1 MDGSIILLYV
11 KLPITCYSN
20 GVNRYNKNSTWK
32 MRLDISD
39 DKEWI
44 EMYKSIWKETEEQLN
59 VLLESVLR
67 KDAYIN
73 PKSWGGQFKTNFYG
87 TDIPFSTCVK
97 GTTVLKIASIYKQDG
112 KYYTQV
118 FVKEC
123 KIIENRGSTK
133 SFLEGFETCP
143 SLES

>member
-1 MDGSIILLYV
+1 MDRNVQIYMERNRGAV
-11 KLPITCYSN
+11 KCVIRKC
-20 GVNRYNKNSTWK
+20 
-32 MRLDISD
+32 
-39 DKEWI
+39 
-44 EMYKSIWKETEEQLN
+44 
-59 VLLESVLR
+59 R

-87 TDIPFSTCVK
+87 ADIPFSTCVK

-123 KIIENRGSTK
+123 KIVENRGSTK
-133 SFLEGFETCP
+133 SFSEGFETCP